1 MVQKCSYLKTLEIF
15 FQEPTNLHFIK
26 EISKKINIAPTSI
39 RNNIKKLLEENLIIP
54 KKSNP
59 FNGYISNRNNQK
71 FIFLKRVYNL
81 YSLEEITQYI
91 EKNIFP
97 KLCVI
102 FGSYSLGEDIE
113 TSDIDIIIISK
124 SKKID
129 LSKFE
134 KKLKREINVIIVD
147 KLNKLEKPIL
157 NKAYNGFVLCGGFDE

>member
-1 MVQKCSYLKTLEIF
+1 MVQKNSYLETLKIF
-15 FQEPTNLHFIK
+15 FQEPTNIHFIK

-39 RNNIKKLLEENLIIP
+39 RNNIKQILEEKLIIP
-54 KKSNP
+54 KKSKP
-59 FNGYISNRNNQK
+59 FDGFIANRNNEK
-71 FIFLKRVYNL
+71 FIFAKRIYNL
-81 YSLEEITQYI
+81 SSLEEIKNYI

-97 KLCVI
+97 KLFLV

-113 TSDIDIIIISK
+113 NSDIDLIIISK

-134 KKLKREINVIIVD
+134 KKLKKEINLIIVD
-147 KLNKLEKPIL
+147 NLNKLEKPIL